1 MPTLPEN
8 LDLALVNAQ
17 LYYDFNVGTLVATA
31 LSKNFGQILF
41 ASLTPTSGANS
52 GQRVYLFELD
62 VPLKVQLSDLPVV
75 GDKLPAE
82 VKVGIQDLQVIIGS
96 AALAAPDLTALNT
109 LITGALGES
118 ALIPTTLGAGL
129 TFAAKVL
136 LGNSNQPVVV
146 PLTGGASISQTT
158 APIAPATPA
167 TVPGLETVALSAPAP
182 AARSYQAG
190 AKWFDIGKT
199 FGPVSFQRIGVQYQ
213 DSTLFF
219 LLDASLTF
227 SALSFGLEGLG
238 IGSPLTKFSAKPHL
252 DGIAVAF
259 SSGPVTI
266 DGGFL
271 AVPRAQ
277 LRPDVEYEYIGE
289 VTIAVEP
296 WMIAGVGAY
305 AKVSGSSSFFLF
317 AQVTGEFGG
326 PPAFFI
332 TGFMAGFGYNSQLTL
347 PEADNVYKFPFV
359 AGLDDKTIFG
369 DKPTPTGV
377 LDVIAGSGGKT
388 TAWVTPSVGDYWIV
402 TGIMFRSFELVL
414 DHALLA
420 VEFGRDFEVALLGLA
435 STSLPQGA
443 TTEAYAY
450 VELQLELIFKPDDG
464 YFGLTASLTPNSFV
478 IVKDCHL
485 TGGFAFC
492 LWFGANPHAGDF
504 VVTVGGYHPAFVVPA
519 WYPRTAPVGFN
530 WPVSSEVT
538 IKGGAYF
545 ALTPSAVM
553 AGGSLEAL
561 FQSKAVKAWFIAYAD
576 LLIAW
581 KPFHFNATIGI
592 SLGAA
597 VQIDLLFTTVT
608 LSFELGATLNL
619 WGPPTAG
626 VVHVHLYIISFS
638 VPFGTGEA
646 GGAPPP
652 LDWPGFPQPS
662 TRASAPTASLG
673 ATATSAGPIV
683 LGAQINRGLT
693 KKDSAGTWYVRADEL
708 TFTSETAVPATSFSF
723 GSRGTPSLAAG
734 APVFTPPATINI
746 RPMAASGITSV
757 LTVTLTSIED
767 NQHID
772 LSTWR
777 APLAPGAN
785 PAPSSATIPGL
796 PTGVQLIAPT
806 STVGTSPGPMNI
818 ASLTDLLG
826 GGYQP
831 LTPSSQSERIP
842 APVIDTAI
850 ITTIINTLGS
860 SAAQTAQQGLV
871 AALASFCAAP
881 PTSALLTN
889 LAKQA
894 GQTFSQAPLR
904 AG

>member
-1 MPTLPEN
+1 
-8 LDLALVNAQ
+8 
-17 LYYDFNVGTLVATA
+17 
-31 LSKNFGQILF
+31 
-41 ASLTPTSGANS
+41 
-52 GQRVYLFELD
+52 
-62 VPLKVQLSDLPVV
+62 
-75 GDKLPAE
+75 
-82 VKVGIQDLQVIIGS
+82 
-96 AALAAPDLTALNT
+96 
-109 LITGALGES
+109 
-118 ALIPTTLGAGL
+118 
-129 TFAAKVL
+129 
-136 LGNSNQPVVV
+136 
-146 PLTGGASISQTT
+146 
-158 APIAPATPA
+158 
-167 TVPGLETVALSAPAP
+167 
-182 AARSYQAG
+182 
-190 AKWFDIGKT
+190 
-199 FGPVSFQRIGVQYQ
+199 
-213 DSTLFF
+213 
-219 LLDASLTF
+219 
-227 SALSFGLEGLG
+227 
-238 IGSPLTKFSAKPHL
+238 
-252 DGIAVAF
+252 
-259 SSGPVTI
+259 
-266 DGGFL
+266 
-271 AVPRAQ
+271 
-277 LRPDVEYEYIGE
+277 
-289 VTIAVEP
+289 
-296 WMIAGVGAY
+296 
-305 AKVSGSSSFFLF
+305 
-317 AQVTGEFGG
+317 
-326 PPAFFI
+326 
-332 TGFMAGFGYNSQLTL
+332 
-347 PEADNVYKFPFV
+347 
-359 AGLDDKTIFG
+359 
-369 DKPTPTGV
+369 
-377 LDVIAGSGGKT
+377 
-388 TAWVTPSVGDYWIV
+388 
-402 TGIMFRSFELVL
+402 
-414 DHALLA
+414 
-420 VEFGRDFEVALLGLA
+420 
-435 STSLPQGA
+435 
-443 TTEAYAY
+443 
-450 VELQLELIFKPDDG
+450 
-464 YFGLTASLTPNSFV
+464 
-478 IVKDCHL
+478 
-485 TGGFAFC
+485 
-492 LWFGANPHAGDF
+492 
-504 VVTVGGYHPAFVVPA
+504 
-519 WYPRTAPVGFN
+519 
-530 WPVSSEVT
+530 
-538 IKGGAYF
+538 
-545 ALTPSAVM
+545 M

-652 LDWPGFPQPS
+652 LDWPGFQNLLPQPS